1 MLSHWVSRVWARL
14 ALIAAVAMAAAL
26 IALGVDRVRM
36 LMSNAGVPDGDRLNF
51 YGAMLGAVVGAIL
64 AIGGALLIE
73 EVRLYMDGRSDRRL
87 IREALAELEATFEPI
102 ADDPI
107 TFDGAELWSA
117 VNTRVALS
125 DALLVLGDASVVLA
139 SAPSRARLGTFRQVS
154 AINRIVE
161 VGATLRPALEGGVRA
176 DDAELAACMKDS
188 IKPLAERLLQHIAVA
203 SRVLRP

>member
-1 MLSHWVSRVWARL
+1 MVSHWVRRFGARL
-14 ALIAAVAMAAAL
+14 ALIAGVMVAAVL

-36 LMSNAGVPDGDRLNF
+36 LMANARVPDGDRLNF

-87 IREALAELEATFEPI
+87 IRDALAELQATFEPI

-107 TFDGAELWSA
+107 TLETPELWSA
-117 VNTRVALS
+117 VSTRLALAEAS
-125 DALLVLGDASVVLA
+125 LVLGDASAVLA

-154 AINRIVE
+154 AINRVVE
-161 VGATLRPALEGGVRA
+161 VAAALRSVLEPSNSGDDVDLA
-176 DDAELAACMKDS
+176 DRMRHS
-188 IKPLAERLLQHIAVA
+188 IKPTVERLLQHIAVA
-203 SRVLRP
+203 VRVLQ